1 MVERE
6 DARILISHATA
17 SWLDLVKVV
26 CANKAPKCKR
36 QVASATK
43 KLKEPPHNN
52 SHFRT
57 STPSQREIFSKRTTT
72 PSQSEI
78 YHRTAH
84 NNKIDTEKPT
94 RAEEATSTSHSIG
107 RKQRMRRKTHRE
119 VDRSVEHSAVQRQA
133 FTSNSQQDREGQSR
147 PTTSLTGLAHPP
159 KEKYSLSTA
168 TRNNHFEAHF
178 RTYTSSQSEI
188 FPKTPE
194 RLYYQPQEDQETFTI
209 NAEGHL
215 QCNQDSNKVI
225 KATPPQDLPG
235 SREYPIYHKP
245 GSIAINS
252 VEDLIKLYPNSF
264 DRLGSLKGAYDI
276 KVDPTVPPVQHARR
290 KVPIE
295 SKQAI
300 EEAIDYMV
308 SEGILEQQME
318 PTPWVSSVTYPVK
331 PSGEVRPCLDARD
344 LNRAIIR
351 ENHKPQTVEEIAHQL
366 AGATVFTK
374 ADALKAFLQ
383 VHLTEESSKL
393 LMINTHK
400 GRYRFKRMPFGAKMS
415 QDVFQMKMES
425 ISSNIHPPNIQ

>member
-1 MVERE
+1 MKYTTEQLTITR
-6 DARILISHATA
+6 LIRKSQQELKRQLLPATTLGGNDTGAGKLTGRLTGQWSIQLYSSKHLHLTA
-17 SWLDLVKVV
+17 SKIGKGKVGQLHHLQDWHTL
-26 CANKAPKCKR
+26 PKR
-36 QVASATK
+36 NILSVQQVTITVS
-43 KLKEPPHNN
+43 KL
-52 SHFRT
+52 HFRT
-57 STPSQREIFSKRTTT
+57 
-72 PSQSEI
+72 
-78 YHRTAH
+78 H
-84 NNKIDTEKPT
+84 
-94 RAEEATSTSHSIG
+94 
-107 RKQRMRRKTHRE
+107 
-119 VDRSVEHSAVQRQA
+119 
-133 FTSNSQQDREGQSR
+133 
-147 PTTSLTGLAHPP
+147 
-159 KEKYSLSTA
+159 
-168 TRNNHFEAHF
+168 
-178 RTYTSSQSEI
+178 TSSQSEI
-188 FPKTPE
+188 FSKTPE

-225 KATPPQDLPG
+225 KATTPQDLPG

-245 GSIAINS
+245 GSITINS

-276 KVDPTVPPVQHARR
+276 KVDPTVPPVQHVRR

-308 SEGILEQQME
+308 SQDILEQQIK

-344 LNRAIIR
+344 LNKAIIR

-383 VHLTEESSKL
+383 VPPDRRKL
-393 LMINTHK
+393 QVAHDQHTQGKIQIQENALW
-400 GRYRFKRMPFGAKMS
+400 S
-415 QDVFQMKMES
+415 QNVTRCVPDENGHHHGEVPQA
-425 ISSNIHPPNIQ
+425 